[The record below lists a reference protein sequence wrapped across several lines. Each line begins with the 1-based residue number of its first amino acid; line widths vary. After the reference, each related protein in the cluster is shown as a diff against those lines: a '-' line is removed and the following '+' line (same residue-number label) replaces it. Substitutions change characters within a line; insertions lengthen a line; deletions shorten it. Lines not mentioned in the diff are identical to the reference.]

1 MSKKTEHTYDLSGVL
16 GFESLSSVRPG
27 TSILVT
33 GPTMTGKDDLL
44 FDLLAEGAQQD
55 EASILMTTDMDGEDA
70 LDSIRAAGSGID
82 TSLLAAI
89 DCRANSGREEREL
102 DDERYVYSVSEPAE
116 LTGIGIGVT
125 KCFDRM
131 SDQSV
136 TSGRMGLTSLSTM
149 VRYADRKT
157 VFKFCHVLSQRLD
170 SAGFVGLFTL
180 NTGAHD
186 DQTVQV
192 IKQAFDANI
201 DVRETDG
208 DRQVRVLGI
217 DSKPTDWR
225 SL

>member
-1 MSKKTEHTYDLSGVL
+1 MSKKTEHTYDLSEVL
-16 GFESLSSVRPG
+16 GFESLSSVLPG

-44 FDLLAEGAQQD
+44 FDLLASGSTQG
-55 EASILMTTDMDGEDA
+55 EASILMTTDMDGEEG
-70 LDSIRAAGSGID
+70 LENIVAAGQDID
-82 TSLLAAI
+82 RSLLSTI
-89 DCRANSGREEREL
+89 DCRSDSGREEREL
-102 DDERYVYSVSEPAE
+102 DDGGYVYSVSEPAE

-131 SDQSV
+131 SDQNVSA
-136 TSGRMGLTSLSTM
+136 GRMGLTSLSTM

-180 NTGAHD
+180 NSGAHD

-201 DVRETDG
+201 DVRERDG
-208 DRQVRVLGI
+208 ERQIRVLGFG
-217 DSKPTDWR
+217 SKPTDWKA
-225 SL
+225 L